1 MQAAQNKNQAA
12 PTFVYLDPVNRRFPV
27 AIYPNDIVD
36 EVLAIR
42 RSHYAVHLA
51 AIQRACGE
59 L

>member
-1 MQAAQNKNQAA
+1 MQAAQKNNAA
-12 PTFVYLDPVNRRFPV
+12 PTFVYLDPVNKRFPV
-27 AIYPNDIVD
+27 AIYPNDVME